1 MAKTP
6 YQNLYYST
14 RELVNRF
21 KPSLSNTFNV
31 FINGSFQ
38 GIGNDDINFMAY
50 EAVLPGTSYETA
62 QVYGDRMGRIEQY
75 PTRRIYPN
83 VDVSFYVDQ
92 DYKVLKFFEGWMALI
107 SPNIGSIDNSYVRY
121 NYADSYE
128 SDVII
133 TKFER
138 NFRNDKNKLVK
149 AGVYAPP
156 PNMVTYTL
164 RNAYPVNLIS
174 VPVSYDGTNI
184 LRTTVTFN
192 YDVYNFQLGGFE
204 TDGGDKGSSVSG
216 PGSDPEPQTTQ
227 QANILGNTQAQL
239 NALQA
244 QAYGSSIIDNPNISK
259 SKQKELISNYNKTLG
274 IQ

>member
-1 MAKTP
+1 
-6 YQNLYYST
+6 
-14 RELVNRF
+14 
-21 KPSLSNTFNV
+21 
-31 FINGSFQ
+31 
-38 GIGNDDINFMAY
+38 MAY

-138 NFRNDKNKLVK
+138 NFRNNKNKLVK

-164 RNAYPVNLIS
+164 RNAYPINLIS

-192 YDVYNFQLGGFE
+192 YDVYNFKLGGFQ

-216 PGSDPEPQTTQ
+216 PGSDAAQFGPAFNGDPYTINQNIPGAFSGGTLEGEEIINSQPQRLT
-227 QANILGNTQAQL
+227 
-239 NALQA
+239 
-244 QAYGSSIIDNPNISK
+244 
-259 SKQKELISNYNKTLG
+259 NYAGDPLF
-274 IQ
+274 

>member
-1 MAKTP
+1 MAETP

-14 RELVNRF
+14 DELVKRF

-164 RNAYPVNLIS
+164 RNAYPINLIS

-192 YDVYNFQLGGFE
+192 YDVYNFKLGGFQ

-216 PGSDPEPQTTQ
+216 PGSDAAQFGPAFNGDPYTINQNIPGAFSGGTLEGEEIVNSQPQRLT
-227 QANILGNTQAQL
+227 
-239 NALQA
+239 
-244 QAYGSSIIDNPNISK
+244 
-259 SKQKELISNYNKTLG
+259 NYAGDPLF
-274 IQ
+274 